1 MKARTL
7 TALALAALIGGSI
20 CGVAAQHAFA
30 QTPLPSDEDPL
41 DDRSRKRLD
50 KMEKVVRELRAIV
63 FQGRET
69 GKPVVV
75 QPADTDSQI
84 QMLTQRVGDLEA
96 TLTRV
101 NGQNEELAHQL
112 DETRRNLAIYQTQI
126 QSLNERLAP
135 LESAAQAQAQAA
147 QAEAAKAAE
156 DPADAFANAKALM
169 DGGDYDNAE
178 AAFADFV
185 QRHPDD
191 SHAAEA
197 SYLYGKALSV
207 RSAHA
212 EAAKAYIDAIR
223 GYPKT
228 DWAPDAM
235 LELSKELIAMK
246 RTDDACTTL
255 DTLKA
260 KYPKAPA
267 AVTKKAAA
275 ARTQAKCAA

>member
-1 MKARTL
+1 MKANRL
-7 TALALAALIGGSI
+7 TALALAALIGGSTL
-20 CGVAAQHAFA
+20 GLAAQHAFA

-84 QMLTQRVGDLEA
+84 QTLSQRVSDLEA

-101 NGQNEELAHQL
+101 NGQNEELQHQL
-112 DETRRNLAIYQTQI
+112 DVARQGLAAYQTQI
-126 QSLNERLAP
+126 QSLNDRLAP
-135 LESAAQAQAQAA
+135 LEQAAQAQAQAA

-156 DPADAFANAKALM
+156 NPADAFASAKALM

-197 SYLYGKALSV
+197 NYLYGKALSV

-212 EAAKAYIDAIR
+212 EAAKAYIEAIR

-228 DWAPDAM
+228 SWAPDAM

-246 RTDDACTTL
+246 RADDACTTL

-260 KYPKAPA
+260 KYPKASA
-267 AVTKKAAA
+267 SVLKKAAA

>member
-1 MKARTL
+1 MKANKL
-7 TALALAALIGGSI
+7 TALALAALIGGSVA
-20 CGVAAQHAFA
+20 GVAAQHAFA
-30 QTPLPSDEDPL
+30 QTPLPSEEDPL

-50 KMEKVVRELRAIV
+50 KMEKVLREMRAIV
-63 FQGRET
+63 FQGKET

-84 QMLTQRVGDLEA
+84 QMLSQRVGDLEA
-96 TLTRV
+96 SLTRV
-101 NGQNEELAHQL
+101 NGQNEELQHQL
-112 DETRRNLAIYQTQI
+112 DQARQNLAAYQTQI

-228 DWAPDAM
+228 GWAPDAM

>member
-1 MKARTL
+1 MKANQL

-50 KMEKVVRELRAIV
+50 KMEKVVREMRAIV
-63 FQGRET
+63 FQGKET
-69 GKPVVV
+69 GQPVVV

-84 QMLTQRVGDLEA
+84 QSLTQRVSDLEA

-112 DETRRNLAIYQTQI
+112 DQARHNLAAYQTQI
-126 QSLNERLAP
+126 QSLNERLTP
-135 LESAAQAQAQAA
+135 LEQAANAQAQAA
-147 QAEAAKAAE
+147 QEEAAKAAE
-156 DPADAFANAKALM
+156 DPAAAFASAKALM

-178 AAFADFV
+178 AAFSDFI

-191 SHAAEA
+191 AHIGEA
-197 SYLYGKALSV
+197 NYLYGKTLAV

-212 EAAKAYIDAIR
+212 EAAHAYIEAIR

-228 DWAPDAM
+228 GWAPDAM
-235 LELSKELIAMK
+235 AELSRELIAMK
-246 RTDDACTTL
+246 RAGDACTTL
-255 DTLKA
+255 DTLKT
-260 KYPKAPA
+260 KYPKASA
-267 AVTKKAAA
+267 AVAKKASA

>member
-7 TALALAALIGGSI
+7 TALALAALIGGSV

-84 QMLTQRVGDLEA
+84 QMLTRRVGDLEA

-101 NGQNEELAHQL
+101 NGQNEALAHEL
-112 DETRRNLAIYQTQI
+112 DETRRALAASRDQLQ
-126 QSLNERLAP
+126 QVSERLAP
-135 LESAAQAQAQAA
+135 LEAAANAQAQAA
-147 QAEAAKAAE
+147 TEEAARAAE
-156 DPADAFANAKALM
+156 DPGQAFANAKALM

-228 DWAPDAM
+228 GWAPDAM

>member
-1 MKARTL
+1 MKANRL
-7 TALALAALIGGSI
+7 TALALAALIGGSTL
-20 CGVAAQHAFA
+20 GLAAQHAFA

-84 QMLTQRVGDLEA
+84 QTLSQRVSDLEA

-101 NGQNEELAHQL
+101 NGQNEELQHQL
-112 DETRRNLAIYQTQI
+112 DVARQGLAAYQTQI
-126 QSLNERLAP
+126 QSLNDRLAP
-135 LESAAQAQAQAA
+135 LEQAAQAQAQAA

-156 DPADAFANAKALM
+156 NPADAFASAKALM

-197 SYLYGKALSV
+197 NYLYGKALSV

-212 EAAKAYIDAIR
+212 EAAKAYIEAIR

-228 DWAPDAM
+228 SWAPDAM

-246 RTDDACTTL
+246 RADDACTTL

-260 KYPKAPA
+260 KYPKASA
-267 AVTKKAAA
+267 TVLKKAAA

>member
-1 MKARTL
+1 MKANRL
-7 TALALAALIGGSI
+7 TALALAALIGGSTL
-20 CGVAAQHAFA
+20 GVAAQHAFA

-50 KMEKVVRELRAIV
+50 KMEKVVRELRSIV

-69 GKPVVV
+69 GRPVIV

-84 QMLTQRVGDLEA
+84 QMLSQRVNDLEA
-96 TLTRV
+96 TLTRI
-101 NGQNEELAHQL
+101 NGQNEELQHQL
-112 DETRRNLAIYQTQI
+112 AQTRAALTASRDQLQQ
-126 QSLNERLAP
+126 LNDRLAP
-135 LESAAQAQAQAA
+135 LEQAAQAA
-147 QAEAAKAAE
+147 QADAAKAAQ
-156 DPADAFANAKALM
+156 DPAQAFADAKALM

-185 QRHPDD
+185 RLHPEDEN
-191 SHAAEA
+191 AAEA
-197 SYLYGKALSV
+197 NYLYGKTLSV

-212 EAAKAYIDAIR
+212 EAAKAYIEAIR

-228 DWAPDAM
+228 GWAPDAM
-235 LELSKELIAMK
+235 LQLSNELIAMK

-260 KYPKAPA
+260 KYPKASA
-267 AVTKKAAA
+267 TVTKNAATARKA
-275 ARTQAKCAA
+275 AKCAA

>member
-1 MKARTL
+1 MKANKL
-7 TALALAALIGGSI
+7 TALALAALIGGSVA
-20 CGVAAQHAFA
+20 GVAAQHAFA
-30 QTPLPSDEDPL
+30 QTPLPSEEDPL

-50 KMEKVVRELRAIV
+50 KMEKVVREMRAIV
-63 FQGRET
+63 FQGKET

-84 QMLTQRVGDLEA
+84 QMLSQRVGDLEA
-96 TLTRV
+96 SLTRV
-101 NGQNEELAHQL
+101 NGQNEELQHQL
-112 DETRRNLAIYQTQI
+112 DQARQNLAAYQTQI

-135 LESAAQAQAQAA
+135 LEQAAQTQAQAA
-147 QAEAAKAAE
+147 QAEAAKASE

-178 AAFADFV
+178 AAFADFIE
-185 QRHPDD
+185 RHADD
-191 SHAAEA
+191 AHAGEA
-197 SYLYGKALSV
+197 NYLYGKTLAV

-212 EAAKAYIDAIR
+212 EAAKAYIEAIR

-228 DWAPDAM
+228 AWAPDAM

-246 RTDDACTTL
+246 RADDACTTL

-260 KYPKAPA
+260 KYPKASA

>member
-1 MKARTL
+1 MKANQL

-50 KMEKVVRELRAIV
+50 KMEKVVREMRAIV
-63 FQGRET
+63 FQGKET
-69 GKPVVV
+69 GQPVVV

-84 QMLTQRVGDLEA
+84 QALTQRVSDLEA

-101 NGQNEELAHQL
+101 NGQNEELTHQL
-112 DETRRNLAIYQTQI
+112 DQARHNLAVYQTQI
-126 QSLNERLAP
+126 QSLNERLTP
-135 LESAAQAQAQAA
+135 LEQAAAAQTQAA
-147 QAEAAKAAE
+147 QAEAAKASE

-178 AAFADFV
+178 AAFADFI

-191 SHAAEA
+191 GHIGEA
-197 SYLYGKALSV
+197 NYLYGKTLAV

-212 EAAKAYIDAIR
+212 DAAHAYIEAIR

-228 DWAPDAM
+228 GWAPDAM
-235 LELSKELIAMK
+235 AELSRELIAMK
-246 RTDDACTTL
+246 RTDDACKTL
-255 DTLKA
+255 DALKA
-260 KYPKAPA
+260 KYPKTPA
-267 AVTKKAAA
+267 SVAKKASA

>member
-1 MKARTL
+1 MKANKL
-7 TALALAALIGGSI
+7 TALALAALIGGSFA
-20 CGVAAQHAFA
+20 GVAAQHAFA

-84 QMLTQRVGDLEA
+84 QMLSQRVSDLEA

-101 NGQNEELAHQL
+101 NGQNEELQHQL
-112 DETRRNLAIYQTQI
+112 DQARQNLAVYQTQI
-126 QSLNERLAP
+126 QSLNDRLAP
-135 LESAAQAQAQAA
+135 LEQAASAQAQAA

-156 DPADAFANAKALM
+156 NPADAFANAKALM

-191 SHAAEA
+191 AHAAEA
-197 SYLYGKALSV
+197 NYLYGKALAV
-207 RSAHA
+207 RGAHA
-212 EAAKAYIDAIR
+212 EAAHAYIEAIR

-228 DWAPDAM
+228 SWAPDAM
-235 LELSKELIAMK
+235 AELSRELIAMK
-246 RTDDACTTL
+246 RADDACTTL

-260 KYPKAPA
+260 KYPKASA